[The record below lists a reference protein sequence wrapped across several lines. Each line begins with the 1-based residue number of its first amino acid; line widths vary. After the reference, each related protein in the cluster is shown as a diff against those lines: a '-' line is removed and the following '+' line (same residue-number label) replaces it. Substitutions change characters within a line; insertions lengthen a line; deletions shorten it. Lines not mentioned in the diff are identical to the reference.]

1 MPKDFEP
8 LPDPVRPRGLIFR
21 LMEPLRGRVFF
32 RVLIPFALIIVAGV
46 SMALPYG
53 VTTTDRLV
61 EERINSQVDAIA
73 GVAGNIIRRELD
85 KLLTFCELKIY
96 FAPIR
101 EALNRHDLPR
111 LRQLIIPMKTLSRVD
126 LVAIFDRNGHEI
138 LHLDH
143 LGLINQNLERQP
155 IVRQGL
161 SGQRSQGIVTTG
173 DRMLLCAIAPNETTT
188 VKGGMNGAMLVGQL
202 VDDRFVK
209 NIKETAGI
217 DLVISDQDGTIMAS
231 TLGDQD
237 RFTPSLDLRRIATAL
252 PRQNGR
258 SRSTFTVNGV
268 PYRAAHRI
276 FSVYPG
282 SWATISV
289 VMDISDSDTTKRK
302 IITVMITLMC
312 IGVGA
317 AFMVSVVIARS
328 ISRPIKSLVEATEG
342 IAAKNSSNQNLDEG
356 GGDEIGRLTL
366 SFNAMIGRILQD
378 METIGEA
385 RNKAQEYSRELE
397 QSNREL
403 RRARR
408 ELIQASKLV
417 AMGQLGAGIAH
428 ELNQPLLAIGLF
440 AEQSLKYLS
449 PGTQEYR
456 NVERIIG
463 QVTRMSKIINQ
474 IRLFARQSVL
484 EPQPVDISE
493 SVRRALALVER
504 QLADA
509 NVAVTLHL
517 ADNLPS
523 VSADDNQLQQV
534 FLNLITNARDAVQQ
548 KGPGGKISI
557 SSTALCDGQFVAV
570 DVSDEGIGISPEA
583 LNEIFLPFFTT
594 KKDLKGMG
602 LGLSIS
608 YGIIERHNGVIRVH
622 STPGRGTTFRVILP
636 TVKAKPCWEERKCDE
651 LDGGRRRETCP
662 VYVKDQGFAC
672 WLHHERSGNDD
683 YVRDHCLGCAFRKAR
698 EAILVEPAG
707 HGRGETP

>member
-1 MPKDFEP
+1 MPRDFEP
-8 LPDPVRPRGLIFR
+8 LPDPVRSHGPVFR
-21 LMEPLRGRVFF
+21 LLEPLRGRVFF

-46 SMALPYG
+46 GMALPYG

-126 LVAIFDRNGHEI
+126 LVAIFDRNGNEI

-155 IVRQGL
+155 IVQQGL
-161 SGQRSQGIVTTG
+161 KGQRSQGIVTTG
-173 DRMLLCAIAPNETTT
+173 DRMLLCAIAPNETTS

-209 NIKETAGI
+209 VIKETAGI

-231 TLGDQD
+231 TLGDKA
-237 RFTPSLDLRRIATAL
+237 RFTSSLDLRRIAAAL
-252 PRQNGR
+252 PGQNGR

-317 AFMVSVVIARS
+317 AFIVSVVIARS
-328 ISRPIKSLVEATEG
+328 ISRPIKTLVEATEG
-342 IAAKNSSNQNLDEG
+342 IASKKTDNPSVDV
-356 GGDEIGRLTL
+356 GGDEIGRLTQ

-378 METIGEA
+378 METISEA

-397 QSNREL
+397 ESNREL

-493 SVRRALALVER
+493 AVRRALALVER

-509 NVAVTLHL
+509 NVAVTLNL
-517 ADNLPS
+517 ADDLPS
-523 VSADDNQLQQV
+523 VPADENQLQQV

-548 KGPGGKISI
+548 KSSGGISI
-557 SSTALCDGQFVAV
+557 TSTALCDGQFVAV
-570 DVSDEGIGISPEA
+570 DVSDEGIGIPPEV

-622 STPGRGTTFRVILP
+622 STPGKGTTFQVILP
-636 TVKAKPCWEERKCDE
+636 TAKAKPCWEEQRCGE
-651 LDGGRRRETCP
+651 VDGGRRRETCP

-672 WLHHERSGNDD
+672 WLHYERSGNDD
-683 YVRDHCLGCAFRKAR
+683 YIRDHCLACAFRKAR
-698 EAILVEPAG
+698 EAVLIGPAG
-707 HGRGETP
+707 PGRGETP